1 MFHCCPSP
9 AKTTC
14 LSYNVPHENVCWHAI
29 KKIPIDLFF
38 QFVKENVGMEKKKN
52 KVISMSTSGG
62 LKKVK

>member
-9 AKTTC
+9 AQTTC

-38 QFVKENVGMEKKKN
+38 QFVKENVGMEKKKQSN
-52 KVISMSTSGG
+52 QYVHNSRTEKS
-62 LKKVK
+62 